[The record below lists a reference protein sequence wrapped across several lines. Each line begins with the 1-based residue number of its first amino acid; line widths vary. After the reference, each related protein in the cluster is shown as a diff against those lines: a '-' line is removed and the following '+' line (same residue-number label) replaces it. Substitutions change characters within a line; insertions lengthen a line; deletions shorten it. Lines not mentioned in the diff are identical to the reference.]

1 MKKAWR
7 KRNLPTLLVEVE
19 TDAATMENSMEVP
32 QRVKIELL
40 SNSAITVLVI
50 HLKEMNSGS

>member
-19 TDAATMENSMEVP
+19 TDAATMETSMEVP
-32 QRVKIELL
+32 QRVKIELP

>member
-19 TDAATMENSMEVP
+19 TDAATMEISMEVP
-32 QRVKIELL
+32 QRVKIELP
-40 SNSAITVLVI
+40 SNSAITVLVV